1 MSRRRTIPY
10 KIARLAESCTEY
22 PFQSAQRVASVDS
35 MLFILLRYDRQP
47 DP

>member
-10 KIARLAESCTEY
+10 NIGRRAESCTEY
-22 PFQSAQRVASVDS
+22 PFQSAQRVASVDP
-35 MLFILLRYDRQP
+35 MFFIPLRYDRQP